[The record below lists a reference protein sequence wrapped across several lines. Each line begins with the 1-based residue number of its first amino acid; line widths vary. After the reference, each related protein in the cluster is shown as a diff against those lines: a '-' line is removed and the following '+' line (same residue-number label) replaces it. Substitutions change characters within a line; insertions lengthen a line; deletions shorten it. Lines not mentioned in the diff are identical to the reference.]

1 MTVPRFRT
9 EHDSMGEVAV
19 PAFTGAHREALV
31 DRALSKIEARD
42 NAASLLWLDG
52 AELVLA
58 MNDRQLVRARRV
70 IVLQL
75 DGYTRV
81 KALAAM
87 AGASSPGRRER
98 AVHDALAAAGALA
111 DREDRERAYREI
123 APYLEP
129 HHLAEALAAAER
141 IGDPPEIKQLP
152 ALLPHLSAPSRA

>member
-9 EHDSMGEVAV
+9 EHGTMGEVAV

-87 AGASSPGRRER
+87 ARASSPGRRER
-98 AVHDALAAAGALA
+98 AVHDALAAT
-111 DREDRERAYREI
+111 ERWPTAKT
-123 APYLEP
+123 
-129 HHLAEALAAAER
+129 
-141 IGDPPEIKQLP
+141 G
-152 ALLPHLSAPSRA
+152 SAPTGRSPRTSSRTISRRR